1 MEKVTTQLRS
11 VSLRVDEDA
20 TEEQINQTIDE
31 KIAAARARLSPTQCL
46 FCTSATPAA
55 TLEENLMH
63 MSAAHS
69 FFVPDAE
76 YLVDLVGRDAG
87 SAQRLGDRG
96 RAELVRRGVP
106 EGAAEAADGRAGT
119 GEHDDLLRG
128 LHDQLASASRCS
140 ASS

>member
-55 TLEENLMH
+55 TLEENLTH

-76 YLVDLVGRDAG
+76 YLVDLVGLITYLR
-87 SAQRLGDRG
+87 SEEHTSELQKAQGKRAPCG
-96 RAELVRRGVP
+96 R
-106 EGAAEAADGRAGT
+106 
-119 GEHDDLLRG
+119 
-128 LHDQLASASRCS
+128 
-140 ASS
+140 